1 MRESAAIRAAAPP
14 VIERPAAQALRL
26 LWHDKFA
33 LVAACYLAL
42 VVLCALFGPAL
53 LEDAATKMNLRGRNA
68 PPFTLEQGWLYVLG
82 ADALGRSILAR
93 LVVAAQNTIAV
104 AAAAVAVAMTVG
116 GVLGLIAGYGGG
128 FVGNLIMRLADII
141 MSFPSLLLAVVVLY
155 MFEPRVANLVIVL
168 AITRI
173 PIYLRTTRAE
183 VLELRERMFVS
194 AARVMGAGPVRI
206 VWRHIVPLLAST
218 LITIATVDFAFV
230 MLAESALSFLGIGI
244 QPPEITWGLMVAQGR
259 NYLATAWWLAFW
271 PGLAIMLTTLALN
284 LLVQLDAH
292 RHRPG
297 AALASRSGGRT
308 GVSAAG
314 HLLEVQGLA
323 VEFHTAGGKVHAVGG
338 VDWHVDSGEVLAILG
353 ESGSGKSVSAAAIMN
368 LIDSPPGY
376 VTAGRIL
383 YRGED
388 LLSMSAEARRR
399 INGRRIAMIFQD
411 PLAHLNPVYSVG
423 WQIAETL
430 TAHRAASG
438 RAAKARAIELL
449 DRVGIRQ
456 PERRA
461 ADYPHQFSG
470 GQRQRVMI
478 AMALALR
485 PEVLIADEPTT
496 ALDVT
501 IQAQILK
508 LLKELQ
514 AETGMGLILITHDL
528 GVVAE
533 VADRVAVMHDGPH
546 RRDRAGARHLR
557 RAAASVHAA
566 PDGRDPGAAAAGR
579 AQRQGPSM
587 PVASPCSGCATS
599 PGITRSRRA

>member
-42 VVLCALFGPAL
+42 VALCALFGPAL

-284 LLVQLDAH
+284 LL
-292 RHRPG
+292 
-297 AALASRSGGRT
+297 SS
-308 GVSAAG
+308 
-314 HLLEVQGLA
+314 
-323 VEFHTAGGKVHAVGG
+323 
-338 VDWHVDSGEVLAILG
+338 W
-353 ESGSGKSVSAAAIMN
+353 M
-368 LIDSPPGY
+368 
-376 VTAGRIL
+376 
-383 YRGED
+383 
-388 LLSMSAEARRR
+388 
-399 INGRRIAMIFQD
+399 RIATD
-411 PLAHLNPVYSVG
+411 PV
-423 WQIAETL
+423 
-430 TAHRAASG
+430 
-438 RAAKARAIELL
+438 
-449 DRVGIRQ
+449 
-456 PERRA
+456 
-461 ADYPHQFSG
+461 
-470 GQRQRVMI
+470 QRWR
-478 AMALALR
+478 L
-485 PEVLIADEPTT
+485 
-496 ALDVT
+496 
-501 IQAQILK
+501 
-508 LLKELQ
+508 
-514 AETGMGLILITHDL
+514 
-528 GVVAE
+528 E
-533 VADRVAVMHDGPH
+533 VADA
-546 RRDRAGARHLR
+546 RA
-557 RAAASVHAA
+557 
-566 PDGRDPGAAAAGR
+566 
-579 AQRQGPSM
+579 
-587 PVASPCSGCATS
+587 
-599 PGITRSRRA
+599 